1 MGLFFWNSIL
11 FFKMNQSIDTKTK
24 NRISEDLSPTR
35 NLTGL
40 HLKIVGAIAI
50 IWSLF
55 QLWYASPFPFIFDF
69 GMFKGLPARAIHL
82 GFALTLTFLIFP
94 FSRDKKISII
104 DIFISLLA
112 AFCCLYIYFFYD
124 QLVYRGGVLL
134 ILSLGENIN
143 IPIELIIGIIGILI
157 LLEATRRAIGLP
169 LVIIAI
175 CFLLFSYFG
184 KYAPDII
191 SHGGL
196 SLKRLVGFQW
206 FDQEAIFGIPIGVS
220 VDFIFLFVL
229 FGALLETAGGGKYFL
244 NLAFAMVGK
253 MRGGPAKAAILGS
266 GMTGLISGSSIANTV
281 TTGTFTIP
289 IMKKT
294 GFSKEKA
301 GAIEVSSSVN
311 GQLMPPVMGAAAFV
325 MASFI
330 GVTYFEIVKHAI
342 LPAVISYVALFYIS
356 HLEALKLNLKG
367 MEEKDVPNLKN
378 TFLAGLHFLIPIF
391 VLIYLLVYLRF
402 TASYSIFYA
411 TIALISV
418 NLINK
423 LIKQPDLKDGLKIWF
438 NQTIVGFE
446 KGALNMVGVGIAIA
460 TAGVIVGAVGSTG
473 LSTNLII
480 VIESI
485 AKDNV
490 IILLFLTIILCLLL
504 GMGLPTTANYVV
516 VASLMAAVLVD
527 VGNASGFIF
536 PLIAVHLF
544 VFYFGLMADVTPPVG
559 LASYAAA
566 AISGG
571 DPLRTGVQAF
581 WYSLRTGILPI
592 VFLFNHELLLIG
604 IENIWHALIVIVTSL
619 TGILVFTAATQAW
632 FIAKL
637 RWYEIVIFLFISLS
651 FLAPDFVL
659 NKFYPKYNYKEINQ
673 IQSLK
678 LDPKKEVRFKVTRLS
693 EYGERYKL
701 FVINKNTFDSN
712 FSLEDYGINLAK
724 QNNKF
729 VVDALKWNSLA
740 KKHGFETDDIIKEF
754 KIENLNRPN
763 KALVYPFALILL
775 LSFGYLNYRRK
786 EKDENK

>member
-1 MGLFFWNSIL
+1 MSAD
-11 FFKMNQSIDTKTK
+11 IDKK
-24 NRISEDLSPTR
+24 IENKIKEDLSPTR
-35 NLTGL
+35 NLTGF
-40 HLKIVGAIAI
+40 HLKLVAIIAI
-50 IWSLF
+50 TWSLF
-55 QLWYASPFPFIFDF
+55 QLWYASPFPFWLNF

-82 GFALTLTFLIFP
+82 GFALLLAFLIFP
-94 FSRDKKISII
+94 YARGKKVNFI
-104 DIFISLLA
+104 DILIA
-112 AFCCLYIYFFYD
+112 ITGAICCLYIYVFYD
-124 QLVYRGGVLL
+124 QLVDRGGILL
-134 ILSLGENIN
+134 KINLSDNFT
-143 IPIELIIGIIGILI
+143 IPIELILGIIGILI
-157 LLEATRRAIGLP
+157 LLEATRRVIGVP
-169 LVIIAI
+169 LVVIAV

-184 KYAPDII
+184 QYAPDII

-244 NLAFAMVGK
+244 DLAFAMVGK

-311 GQLMPPVMGAAAFV
+311 GQIMPPVMGAAAFV

-330 GVTYFEIVKHAI
+330 GVTYFEVVKHAF
-342 LPAVISYVALFYIS
+342 LPAIISYIALFYIS

-367 MEEKDVPNLKN
+367 MDENDIPKLKK
-378 TFLAGLHFLIPIF
+378 TFFEGIHFLVPIF
-391 VLIYLLVYLRF
+391 VLIYLLVYMRL
-402 TASYSIFYA
+402 TASYSIFFA
-411 TIALISV
+411 TITLIIVNLLNKIFKEKNFKNALIY
-418 NLINK
+418 
-423 LIKQPDLKDGLKIWF
+423 WY
-438 NQTIVGFE
+438 NQTVVGFE
-446 KGALNMVGVGIAIA
+446 KGALNMVSVGIAIA
-460 TAGVIVGAVGSTG
+460 TAGIIVGAVGSTG

-516 VASLMAAVLVD
+516 VASLMATVLVD

-571 DPLRTGVQAF
+571 DPLRTGAQAF

-592 VFLFNHELLLIG
+592 VFLFNSELLLIG
-604 IENIWHALIVIVTSL
+604 IESIWHGLMVIATSL
-619 TGILVFTAATQAW
+619 IGILVFTSATQGW
-632 FIAKL
+632 FINKL
-637 RWYEIVIFLFISLS
+637 RWYEIIIFLLISISLLS
-651 FLAPDFVL
+651 PEFIL
-659 NKFYPKYNYKEINQ
+659 NKFYPKYNYLSIEEINKKQFDYNKEIR
-673 IQSLK
+673 IK
-678 LDPKKEVRFKVTRLS
+678 ITRLT

-701 FVINKNTFDSN
+701 FVIEKNSFDEN
-712 FSLEDYGINLAK
+712 FSLDDYGMSLVVED
-724 QNNKF
+724 NKTII
-729 VVDALKWNSLA
+729 DTLKWNGIA
-740 KKHGFETDDIIKEF
+740 KKSGLDMGDIINEF
-754 KIENLNRPN
+754 KIENQNRP
-763 KALVYPFALILL
+763 KKEIVYPIALILL
-775 LSFGYLNYRRK
+775 SIFGYLNIKRRT
-786 EKDENK
+786 

>member
-1 MGLFFWNSIL
+1 MSAD
-11 FFKMNQSIDTKTK
+11 IDKK
-24 NRISEDLSPTR
+24 IENKIKEDLSPTR
-35 NLTGL
+35 NLTGF
-40 HLKIVGAIAI
+40 HLKLVAIIAI
-50 IWSLF
+50 TWSLF
-55 QLWYASPFPFIFDF
+55 QLWYASPFPFWLNF

-82 GFALTLTFLIFP
+82 GFALLLAFLIFP
-94 FSRDKKISII
+94 YARGKKVNFI
-104 DIFISLLA
+104 DILIA
-112 AFCCLYIYFFYD
+112 ITGAICCLYIYVFYD
-124 QLVYRGGVLL
+124 QLVDRGGILL
-134 ILSLGENIN
+134 KIN
-143 IPIELIIGIIGILI
+143 LYDNFTIPIELILGIIGILI
-157 LLEATRRAIGLP
+157 LLEATRRVIGVP
-169 LVIIAI
+169 LVVIAV

-184 KYAPDII
+184 QYAPDII

-244 NLAFAMVGK
+244 DLAFAMVGK

-311 GQLMPPVMGAAAFV
+311 GQIMPPVMGAAAFV

-330 GVTYFEIVKHAI
+330 GVTYFEVVKHAF
-342 LPAVISYVALFYIS
+342 LPAIISYIALFYIS

-367 MEEKDVPNLKN
+367 MDENDIPKLKK
-378 TFLAGLHFLIPIF
+378 TFFEGIHFLVPIF
-391 VLIYLLVYLRF
+391 VLIYLLVYMRL
-402 TASYSIFYA
+402 TASYSIFFA
-411 TIALISV
+411 TITLIIVNLLNKIFKEKNFKNALIY
-418 NLINK
+418 
-423 LIKQPDLKDGLKIWF
+423 WY
-438 NQTIVGFE
+438 NQTVVGFE
-446 KGALNMVGVGIAIA
+446 KGALNMVSVGIAIA
-460 TAGVIVGAVGSTG
+460 TAGIIVGAVGSTG

-516 VASLMAAVLVD
+516 VASLMATVLVD

-571 DPLRTGVQAF
+571 DPLRTGAQAF

-592 VFLFNHELLLIG
+592 VFLFNSELLLIG
-604 IENIWHALIVIVTSL
+604 IESIWHGLMVIATSL
-619 TGILVFTAATQAW
+619 IGILVFTSATQGW
-632 FIAKL
+632 FINKL
-637 RWYEIVIFLFISLS
+637 RWYEIVIFLIISISLLS
-651 FLAPDFVL
+651 PEFIL
-659 NKFYPKYNYKEINQ
+659 NKFYPKYNYLSIEEINKKQFDYNKEIR
-673 IQSLK
+673 IK
-678 LDPKKEVRFKVTRLS
+678 ITRLT

-701 FVINKNTFDSN
+701 FVIEKNSFDEN
-712 FSLEDYGINLAK
+712 FSLDDYGMSLVVED
-724 QNNKF
+724 NKTII
-729 VVDALKWNSLA
+729 DTLKWNGIA
-740 KKHGFETDDIIKEF
+740 KKSGLDMGDIINEF
-754 KIENLNRPN
+754 KIENQNRP
-763 KALVYPFALILL
+763 KKEIIYPIALILL
-775 LSFGYLNYRRK
+775 SIFGYLNVRRRI
-786 EKDENK
+786 

>member
-1 MGLFFWNSIL
+1 
-11 FFKMNQSIDTKTK
+11 MNKDIDTKIESK
-24 NRISEDLSPTR
+24 IHEDLSPTR
-35 NLTGL
+35 NLGGL
-40 HLKIVGAIAI
+40 HLKIVAAIAI

-55 QLWYASPFPFIFDF
+55 QLWYASPFPFWFNI

-82 GFALTLTFLIFP
+82 GFALLLAFLIFP
-94 FSRDKKISII
+94 FSKSKKISIF
-104 DIFISLLA
+104 DIFISIVGT
-112 AFCCLYIYFFYD
+112 FCCLYIYFFYD
-124 QLVYRGGVLL
+124 QLVDRGGILL
-134 ILSLGENIN
+134 KINLGENFIL
-143 IPIELIIGIIGILI
+143 PIELIIGICGILI
-157 LLEATRRAIGLP
+157 LLEATRRVIGIP
-169 LVIIAI
+169 LVIIAV

-184 KYAPDII
+184 KYAPEMI

-229 FGALLETAGGGKYFL
+229 FGALLETAGGGQYFL
-244 NLAFAMVGK
+244 DLAFAMVGK

-266 GMTGLISGSSIANTV
+266 GMTGMISGSSVANTV

-311 GQLMPPVMGAAAFV
+311 GQIMPPVMGAAAFV

-330 GVTYFEIVKHAI
+330 GVTYFEVVKHAF
-342 LPAVISYVALFYIS
+342 LPAVISYIALFYIS

-367 MEEKDVPNLKN
+367 MDEKEVPNLKK
-378 TFLAGLHFLIPIF
+378 TFLSGLHFLIPIF
-391 VLIYLLVYLRF
+391 VLIYLLVYLRL

-418 NLINK
+418 NLINI
-423 LIKQPDLKDGLKIWF
+423 LIKQSNFRDGLKTWF
-438 NQTIVGFE
+438 NQTVVGFE
-446 KGALNMVGVGIAIA
+446 KGAINMVAVGIAIA

-480 VIESI
+480 VIESV

-490 IILLFLTIILCLLL
+490 IILILLTIILCLLL

-516 VASLMAAVLVD
+516 VASLMSMVLVD

-536 PLIAVHLF
+536 PIIAVHLF

-566 AISGG
+566 GISGG

-592 VFLFNHELLLIG
+592 VFLFNHEILLIG
-604 IENIWHALIVIVTSL
+604 IENIWHALLVIVTSL
-619 TGILVFTAATQAW
+619 IGILIFTSATQGW
-632 FIAKL
+632 FFNKL
-637 RWYEIVIFLFISLS
+637 RWYETIIFLVVSIS
-651 FLAPDFVL
+651 FLSPEFIL
-659 NKFYPKYNYKEINQ
+659 NKFYPKFEYKDLNKIN
-673 IQSLK
+673 LVK
-678 LDPKKEVRFKVTRLS
+678 LEKSRDVHIKITRFS

-701 FVINKNTFDSN
+701 FVINKNTFDQKFN
-712 FSLEDYGINLAK
+712 LEKYGLTLIKKDN
-724 QNNKF
+724 QII
-729 VVDALKWNSLA
+729 VDNLKWNGLA
-740 KKHGFETDDIIKEF
+740 KKSGFEIDDSITELKV
-754 KIENLNRPN
+754 ENLDRPSKN
-763 KALVYPFALILL
+763 YVYPIAFILFAI
-775 LSFGYLNYRRK
+775 FGYLNFRRK
-786 EKDENK
+786 PN

>member
-1 MGLFFWNSIL
+1 MSDSISS
-11 FFKMNQSIDTKTK
+11 KIK
-24 NRISEDLSPTR
+24 NKISEDLSPTR
-35 NLTGL
+35 NITGF
-40 HLKIVGAIAI
+40 HLKIVSAIAI

-55 QLWYASPFPFIFDF
+55 QLWYASPFPFMLNF

-82 GFALTLTFLIFP
+82 GFALTLAFLIYP
-94 FSRDKKISII
+94 ISKGKKISFF
-104 DIFISLLA
+104 DVLISFMGA
-112 AFCCLYIYFFYD
+112 ISCLYIYFFYD
-124 QLVYRGGVLL
+124 QLVERGGVLL
-134 ILSLGENIN
+134 NLKISETLNFPL
-143 IPIELIIGIIGILI
+143 ELILGGCGILI

-169 LVIIAI
+169 LVIIAS

-184 KYAPDII
+184 RYAPEII

-196 SLKRLVGFQW
+196 SLNRLVGFQW
-206 FDQEAIFGIPIGVS
+206 LDQEAIFGIPIGVS

-244 NLAFAMVGK
+244 DLAFAMVGK

-311 GQLMPPVMGAAAFV
+311 GQIMPPVMGAAAFV

-330 GVTYFEIVKHAI
+330 GVTYFEIVKHAF
-342 LPAVISYVALFYIS
+342 LPAIISYIALFYIS

-367 MEEKDVPNLKN
+367 MDDADVPHLKK
-378 TFLAGLHFLIPIF
+378 TFLSGIHFLIPIF
-391 VLIYLLVYLRF
+391 VLIYTLVYLRF

-411 TIALISV
+411 TITLVLV
-418 NLINK
+418 NLINL
-423 LIKQPDLKDGLKIWF
+423 LIKNEFKKNALKEWF

-446 KGALNMVGVGIAIA
+446 KGALNMVAVGIAIA
-460 TAGVIVGAVGSTG
+460 TAGIIVGAVGSTG

-490 IILLFLTIILCLLL
+490 TILLFLTIILCLLL

-516 VASLMAAVLVD
+516 VASLMATVLVD

-566 AISGG
+566 GISGG

-604 IENIWHALIVIVTSL
+604 IENIWHGLIVIITSL
-619 TGILVFTAATQAW
+619 IGILVFTSATQGW
-632 FIAKL
+632 FFNKL
-637 RWYEIVIFLFISLS
+637 KWYEIIIFLVISISLLS
-651 FLAPDFVL
+651 PDFAL
-659 NKFYPKYNYKEINQ
+659 NKFYPKYNYEDITKINSIKLDSTKEIQ
-673 IQSLK
+673 IKITRPSL
-678 LDPKKEVRFKVTRLS
+678 
-693 EYGERYKL
+693 YGERYKL
-701 FVINKNTFDSN
+701 FVISKNTFEDK
-712 FSLEDYGINLAK
+712 FTLEDYGITLLK
-724 QNNKF
+724 QDDKV
-729 VVDALKWNSLA
+729 VVDNLKWNGEA
-740 KKHGFETDDIIKEF
+740 KKSGFEMGDYISEF
-754 KIENLNRPN
+754 KIENSDRPSKN
-763 KALVYPFALILL
+763 IVYPIAILL
-775 LSFGYLNYRRK
+775 LVVFGYFNLKRK
-786 EKDENK
+786 E

>member
-1 MGLFFWNSIL
+1 MSADIEKKIENKI
-11 FFKMNQSIDTKTK
+11 K
-24 NRISEDLSPTR
+24 EDLSPTR
-35 NLTGL
+35 NLSGF
-40 HLKIVGAIAI
+40 HLKLVAVIAI
-50 IWSLF
+50 TWSLF
-55 QLWYASPFPFIFDF
+55 QLWYASPFPFWLNF

-82 GFALTLTFLIFP
+82 GFALLLAFLIFP
-94 FSRDKKISII
+94 YARGKKVNFV
-104 DIFISLLA
+104 DILIA
-112 AFCCLYIYFFYD
+112 ITGAVCCLYIYFFYD
-124 QLVYRGGVLL
+124 QLVDRGGILL
-134 ILSLGENIN
+134 KINLSDNFT
-143 IPIELIIGIIGILI
+143 IPIELILGIIGILI
-157 LLEATRRAIGLP
+157 LLEATRRVIGIP
-169 LVIIAI
+169 LVVIAV

-184 KYAPDII
+184 QYAPDII

-244 NLAFAMVGK
+244 DLAFALVGK

-311 GQLMPPVMGAAAFV
+311 GQIMPPVMGAAAFV

-330 GVTYFEIVKHAI
+330 GVTYFEVVKHAF
-342 LPAVISYVALFYIS
+342 LPAIISYIALFYIS

-367 MEEKDVPNLKN
+367 MDENDIPKLKK
-378 TFLAGLHFLIPIF
+378 TFFEGIHFLVPIF
-391 VLIYLLVYLRF
+391 VLIYLLVYMRL
-402 TASYSIFYA
+402 TASYSIFFA
-411 TIALISV
+411 TITLIIVNFLNKIFKEKNFKNALIY
-418 NLINK
+418 
-423 LIKQPDLKDGLKIWF
+423 WY
-438 NQTIVGFE
+438 NQTVVGFE
-446 KGALNMVGVGIAIA
+446 KGALNMVSVGIAIA
-460 TAGVIVGAVGSTG
+460 TAGIIVGAVGSTG

-516 VASLMAAVLVD
+516 VASLMATVLVD

-571 DPLRTGVQAF
+571 DPLRTGAQAF

-592 VFLFNHELLLIG
+592 VFLFNSELLLIG
-604 IENIWHALIVIVTSL
+604 IESIWHGLMVIATSL
-619 TGILVFTAATQAW
+619 IGILVFTSATQGW
-632 FIAKL
+632 FINKL
-637 RWYEIVIFLFISLS
+637 RWYEIIIFLLISISLLS
-651 FLAPDFVL
+651 PEFIL
-659 NKFYPKYNYKEINQ
+659 NKFYPKYNYLSIEEINKKQFDYNKEIR
-673 IQSLK
+673 IK
-678 LDPKKEVRFKVTRLS
+678 ITRLT

-701 FVINKNTFDSN
+701 FVIEKKSFDEN
-712 FSLEDYGINLAK
+712 FSLDDYGMSLVVED
-724 QNNKF
+724 NKTII
-729 VVDALKWNSLA
+729 DTLKWNGIA
-740 KKHGFETDDIIKEF
+740 KKSGLDMGDIINEF
-754 KIENLNRPN
+754 KIENQNRP
-763 KALVYPFALILL
+763 KKEIIYPIALILL
-775 LSFGYLNYRRK
+775 SIFGYLNIRRRI
-786 EKDENK
+786 

>member
-1 MGLFFWNSIL
+1 
-11 FFKMNQSIDTKTK
+11 MNQSISDKVESK
-24 NRISEDLSPTR
+24 IKEDLSPTR

-40 HLKIVGAIAI
+40 HLKIITTIAI

-55 QLWYASPFPFIFDF
+55 QLWYASPFPFMFDV

-82 GFALTLTFLIFP
+82 GFALTLAFLIYP
-94 FSRDKKISII
+94 ISKKKKISIF
-104 DIFISLLA
+104 DILISFIG

-124 QLVYRGGVLL
+124 QLVDRGGILL
-134 ILSLGENIN
+134 NISLGKSFNL
-143 IPIELIIGIIGILI
+143 PVELIIGSLGILI

-184 KYAPDII
+184 RYAPEII

-196 SLKRLVGFQW
+196 SLNRLVGFQW
-206 FDQEAIFGIPIGVS
+206 LDQEAVFGIPIGVS

-244 NLAFAMVGK
+244 DLAFAMVGK

-330 GVTYFEIVKHAI
+330 GVTYFEIVKHAF
-342 LPAVISYVALFYIS
+342 LPAIISYIALFYIS

-367 MEEKDVPNLKN
+367 MDDADVPNLKK
-378 TFLAGLHFLIPIF
+378 TFLSGLHFLIPIF
-391 VLIYLLVYLRF
+391 VLIYMLVYLRF

-411 TIALISV
+411 TIALIIV
-418 NLINK
+418 NLAYI
-423 LIKQPDLKDGLKIWF
+423 LIKNPNFKEALKTWF
-438 NQTIVGFE
+438 SQTIVGFE

-460 TAGVIVGAVGSTG
+460 TAGIIVGAVGSTG

-480 VIESI
+480 VIEFI

-516 VASLMAAVLVD
+516 VASLMATVLVD

-571 DPLRTGVQAF
+571 DPLKTGLQAF

-604 IENIWHALIVIVTSL
+604 IENIWHGLLVIITSL
-619 TGILVFTAATQAW
+619 IGILVFTSATQGW
-632 FIAKL
+632 FINRLK
-637 RWYEIVIFLFISLS
+637 WYEIIIFLFISISL
-651 FLAPDFVL
+651 LAPEFVL
-659 NKFYPKYNYKEINQ
+659 NKFYPKYNYKDINK
-673 IQSLK
+673 IHLIK
-678 LDPKKEVRFKVTRLS
+678 LDFNKEARFKITRPS
-693 EYGERYKL
+693 NYGERYKL
-701 FVINKNTFDSN
+701 FIIKKNSFKTDY
-712 FSLEDYGINLAK
+712 SLEQYGIK
-724 QNNKF
+724 IVREKKR
-729 VVDALKWNSLA
+729 VIVDTLQWNGQA
-740 KKHGFETDDIIKEF
+740 KKSGFEIGDYISEF
-754 KIENLNRPN
+754 KIENVDRPN
-763 KALVYPFALILL
+763 KGIIYPIAILL
-775 LSFGYLNYRRK
+775 LIIFGYLNSRRK
-786 EKDENK
+786 E

>member
-1 MGLFFWNSIL
+1 
-11 FFKMNQSIDTKTK
+11 MNQNVQSKIKDK
-24 NRISEDLSPTR
+24 IQEDISPTR
-35 NLTGL
+35 NLTGI
-40 HLKIVGAIAI
+40 HLKIVFGIAI
-50 IWSLF
+50 LWTFF
-55 QLWYASPFPFIFDF
+55 QLWYASPFPFWFNF

-82 GFALTLTFLIFP
+82 GFALTLAFLIFP
-94 FSRDKKISII
+94 AVRGKKISVI
-104 DIFISLLA
+104 DIIISIVA

-124 QLVYRGGVLL
+124 DLVNRGGILL
-134 ILSLGENIN
+134 VKEIFGFK
-143 IPIELIIGIIGILI
+143 IPVELIIGAIGIII

-196 SLKRLVGFQW
+196 SVKRLVGFQW

-244 NLAFAMVGK
+244 DLAFAMVGK

-266 GMTGLISGSSIANTV
+266 GMTGMISGSSIANTV

-294 GFSKEKA
+294 GFSQEKA

-311 GQLMPPVMGAAAFV
+311 GQIMPPVMGAAAFV

-330 GVTYFEIVKHAI
+330 GVTYFEVVKHAF
-342 LPAVISYVALFYIS
+342 LPAIISYIALFYIS
-356 HLEALKLNLKG
+356 HLEALKLGLKG
-367 MEEKDVPNLKN
+367 MDDADVPHLKK
-378 TFLAGLHFLIPIF
+378 TFLSGLHFLIPIF
-391 VLIYLLVYLRF
+391 VLIFLLVYMRY
-402 TASYSIFYA
+402 TAGFSIFYA
-411 TIALISV
+411 TLSLVLV
-418 NLINK
+418 NLVNRIIKNPDFK
-423 LIKQPDLKDGLKIWF
+423 TGLIDWY
-438 NQTIVGFE
+438 NQTIIGLQ
-446 KGALNMVGVGIAIA
+446 KGAINMVAVGIAIA
-460 TAGVIVGAVGSTG
+460 TAGIIVGAVGSTG

-480 VIESI
+480 VIETI
-485 AKDNV
+485 ARDNV
-490 IILLFLTIILCLLL
+490 IILILLTIILCLLL

-516 VASLMAAVLVD
+516 VASLMATVLVD

-571 DPLRTGVQAF
+571 DPLRTGLQAI

-604 IENIWHALIVIVTSL
+604 VDSFWQALIVIVTSL
-619 TGILVFTAATQAW
+619 TGILIFTAATQQW
-632 FIAKL
+632 FINKL
-637 RWYEIVIFLFISLS
+637 KWYETIAFLIISLS
-651 FLAPDFVL
+651 FLAPDYVL
-659 NKFYPKYNYKEINQ
+659 SKFYPKFNEQKLSAET
-673 IQSLK
+673 IQNLSF
-678 LDPKKEVRFKVTRLS
+678 DPTKEVHIKVTRIS

-701 FVINKNTFDSN
+701 FVIDKRKFEKEYN
-712 FSLEDYGINLAK
+712 LEEYGVTLID
-724 QNNKF
+724 QNDQLT
-729 VVDALKWNSLA
+729 VDKLNWKGEA
-740 KKHGFETDDIIKEF
+740 KKSGIQMGDIISNF
-754 KIENLNRPN
+754 KIENPDRPN
-763 KALVYPFALILL
+763 KAIVYPIALL
-775 LSFGYLNYRRK
+775 LLIIFGYFNYR
-786 EKDENK
+786 NKPSTAS

>member
-1 MGLFFWNSIL
+1 MS
-11 FFKMNQSIDTKTK
+11 QSFSEKVKDKI
-24 NRISEDLSPTR
+24 NEDLSPTK
-35 NLTGL
+35 NLKGL
-40 HLKIVGAIAI
+40 HLKVVAAIAI

-55 QLWYASPFPFIFDF
+55 QLWYASPFPFIFNF

-82 GFALTLTFLIFP
+82 GFALTLAFLIYP
-94 FSRDKKISII
+94 FVKGKKISLF
-104 DIFISLLA
+104 DILISFVG
-112 AFCCLYIYFFYD
+112 AFSCFYIYFFYD
-124 QLVYRGGVLL
+124 QLVDRGGVLL
-134 ILSLGENIN
+134 SISIGNNFNL
-143 IPIELIIGIIGILI
+143 PIELIIGSLGILI

-184 KYAPDII
+184 RYAPEII

-196 SLKRLVGFQW
+196 SLNRLVGFQW
-206 FDQEAIFGIPIGVS
+206 LDQEAIFGIPIGVS

-244 NLAFAMVGK
+244 DLAFAMVGK

-311 GQLMPPVMGAAAFV
+311 GQIMPPVMGAAAFV

-330 GVTYFEIVKHAI
+330 GVTYFEVVKHAF
-342 LPAVISYVALFYIS
+342 LPAIISYIALFYIS

-367 MEEKDVPNLKN
+367 MEDADVPNLKK
-378 TFLAGLHFLIPIF
+378 TFLSGLHFLIPIF
-391 VLIYLLVYLRF
+391 VLIYMLVYLRF

-411 TIALISV
+411 TVSLILV
-418 NLINK
+418 NLVYL
-423 LIKQPDLKDGLKIWF
+423 LIKNSFSKDALKIWF

-460 TAGVIVGAVGSTG
+460 TAGIIVGAVGSTG

-490 IILLFLTIILCLLL
+490 TILLFLTIILCLLL

-516 VASLMAAVLVD
+516 VASLMATVLVD

-571 DPLRTGVQAF
+571 DPLKTGLQAF

-604 IENIWHALIVIVTSL
+604 IENIWHALVVIITSL
-619 TGILVFTAATQAW
+619 AGILVFTSATQGW
-632 FIAKL
+632 FINKL
-637 RWYEIVIFLFISLS
+637 KWYEIIVFLIISISLLS
-651 FLAPDFVL
+651 PEFIL
-659 NKFYPKYNYKEINQ
+659 NKFYPKYNYQDINN
-673 IQSLK
+673 INSVI
-678 LDPKKEVRFKVTRLS
+678 LDPKKEVRFKVTRPSL
-693 EYGERYKL
+693 YGDRYKL
-701 FVINKNTFDSN
+701 FVIDKNTFEEEYN
-712 FSLEDYGINLAK
+712 LEDYGINLVK
-724 QNNKF
+724 ENNKII
-729 VVDALKWNSLA
+729 VDNLKWNGQA
-740 KKHGFETDDIIKEF
+740 KKSGFEMGDYISEF
-754 KIENLNRPN
+754 KIENSNRPS
-763 KALVYPFALILL
+763 KLFVYPIAILFLLI
-775 LSFGYLNYRRK
+775 FGYLNYRRK
-786 EKDENK
+786 E